1 MKRLLIV
8 IAIMVA
14 ATAAQ
19 AADVG
24 VSVTVGQPGFYGHI
38 DIGNFPQPQIIYPKP
53 VIVQPPRVK
62 VHEEPLYLHVP
73 PGHAKKWKKHC
84 HKYNACGKPVYF
96 VQERWYNEVYVP
108 QYQERKARHGRDD
121 DHGRRGDRGYDKDR
135 GHDRDYD
142 KDRGHGRGKGHG
154 KD

>member
-1 MKRLLIV
+1 MKHFLLVIV
-8 IAIMVA
+8 MMA
-14 ATAAQ
+14 AAVSAQ

-53 VIVQPPRVK
+53 VVIQPPPVRV
-62 VHEEPLYLHVP
+62 VQEPIYLHVP
-73 PGHAKKWKKHC
+73 PGHAKKWSKHC

-96 VQERWYNEVYVP
+96 VQDRWYNEVYVP
-108 QYQERKARHGRDD
+108 QYRE
-121 DHGRRGDRGYDKDR
+121 RRGGHDR
-135 GHDRDYD
+135 GHKEDQGRAEGNGRGGGHD
-142 KDRGHGRGKGHG
+142 KGHGHGKGHD

>member
-1 MKRLLIV
+1 MKHLLIV
-8 IAIMVA
+8 IAIITA

-53 VIVQPPRVK
+53 VIVQPPRTK
-62 VHEEPLYLHVP
+62 VHEEPVYLHVP

-84 HKYNACGKPVYF
+84 HKYNACGKHVYF
-96 VQERWYNEVYVP
+96 VQEKWYNDVYVP
-108 QYQERKARHGRDD
+108 QYQERKSRHGRDYD
-121 DHGRRGDRGYDKDR
+121 QGHRGDRGYDRDR

-142 KDRGHGRGKGHG
+142 KDRGQGRGKGHG